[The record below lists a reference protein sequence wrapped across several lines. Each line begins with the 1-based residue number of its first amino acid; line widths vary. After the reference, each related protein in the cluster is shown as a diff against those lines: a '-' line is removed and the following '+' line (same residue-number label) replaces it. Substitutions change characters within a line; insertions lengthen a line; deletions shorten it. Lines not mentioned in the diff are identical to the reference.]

1 MSEQTSYRME
11 LTGVFGFPVDENPTV
26 VMIEAAFRALDLPWR
41 YLNLKVPPEDLAAA
55 FQGMGAMGF
64 RGINLTIPHKC
75 EALKYLDQVADDAR
89 IMGAVNTVYVDHD
102 RLIGANT
109 DGKGFLRALSDDAQV
124 NPGGKKFMILGAGG
138 AARAI
143 TVELALAGAAEIV
156 VVNRSEVRGRELVAL
171 LCEHTNVQATYL
183 PWNDNLAI
191 PGDVDVLVN
200 ATSIGLY
207 PQVEEKPDL
216 NYETIRHGLVVCDV
230 IPNPPRTRFLEAA
243 EARGAITLDG
253 LGMLVYQG
261 AIAFKLW
268 TGKDAPVAVMKQALA
283 AEFAA
288 K

>member
-1 MSEQTSYRME
+1 MKDQTSYRME

-41 YLNLKVPPEDLAAA
+41 YLNLRVPPADLPAAVK
-55 FQGMGAMGF
+55 GLRAMGF
-64 RGINLTIPHKC
+64 RGINLTIPHKRDVIP
-75 EALKYLDQVADDAR
+75 YLDEVADNAR
-89 IMGAVNTVYVDHD
+89 IMGAVNTVCIEQG

-109 DGKGFLRALSDDAQV
+109 DGKGFLRALNDDAQV
-124 NPGGKKFMILGAGG
+124 NPDGRKFMILGAGG

-143 TVELALAGAAEIV
+143 TVELALAGAASIV
-156 VVNRSEVRGRELVAL
+156 IVNRDEGRGRELVDL
-171 LCEHTNVQATYL
+171 LVEHTGARAAYQ
-183 PWNDNLAI
+183 PWNDDLAI
-191 PGDVDVLVN
+191 PEDTNVLVN

-207 PQVEEKPDL
+207 PQDEEMPRL
-216 NYETIRHGLVVCDV
+216 NYATIKPGLVVCDV

-243 EARGAITLDG
+243 AARGAVTLDG

-268 TGKDAPVAVMKQALA
+268 TGREAPVAVMKQALA

-288 K
+288 Q

>member
-26 VMIEAAFRALDLPWR
+26 VMIEAAFKALDLPWR
-41 YLNLKVPPEDLAAA
+41 YLNLKVPPDDLAAA
-55 FQGMGAMGF
+55 VKGLRAMGF

-75 EALKYLDQVADDAR
+75 EVIQYLDEVADDAR
-89 IMGAVNTVYVDHD
+89 IMGAVNTVYIEQG

-109 DGKGFLRALSDDAQV
+109 DGKGFLRALNDDAQV
-124 NPGGKKFMILGAGG
+124 NPAGKKFLILGAGG

-143 TVELALAGAAEIV
+143 SVELALAGAAQIV
-156 VVNRSEVRGRELVAL
+156 IVNRNEARGRELAAL
-171 LCEHTNVQATYL
+171 LVEHTGAHATYQ
-183 PWNDNLAI
+183 PWADHLAI

-207 PQVEEKPDL
+207 PDVAEMPSL
-216 NYETIRHGLVVCDV
+216 NYETIRSGLVVCDV

-243 EARGAITLDG
+243 EARGALTLDG

-268 TGKDAPVAVMKQALA
+268 TGKDAPVEVMKQALA
-283 AEFAA
+283 AEFSAQ
-288 K
+288 